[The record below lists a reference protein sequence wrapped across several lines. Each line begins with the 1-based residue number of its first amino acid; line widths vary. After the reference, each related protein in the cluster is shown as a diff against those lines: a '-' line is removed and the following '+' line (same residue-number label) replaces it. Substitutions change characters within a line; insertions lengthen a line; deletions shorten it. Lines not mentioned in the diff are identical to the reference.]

1 MEKNFKNLSILV
13 TGGTGSFGKKFTE
26 VILKKYQKIKKIVVF
41 SRDEFKQ
48 YEMQKKFA
56 KFDRNK
62 KLRFF
67 LGDVRDSKRLDIAL
81 NDIDLVIHAAAIK
94 QVDTSEYNPIEY
106 IKTNIIGAQNIIEIC
121 ANKKKIKKVI
131 ALSTD
136 KASSPI
142 NLYGAT
148 KLCSDKLFIA
158 ANNFLG
164 SNKFSVIRYGNVAG
178 SRGSVIPFF
187 LNQSK
192 KNLITVTD
200 ERMTRFNI
208 TLEDSVNLV
217 IKSLVSAQGGEIII
231 PKLKSYR
238 ILDLVKAV
246 NSKCKIKYI
255 GKRPGEKL
263 NEEMIAADDSSIK
276 IDMGSFFILIPPY
289 KKKFF
294 SKHVKKYKGKILN
307 SNFEYKSG
315 QQDFMKINE
324 IKKILEKTK
333 NQNE

>member
-121 ANKKKIKKVI
+121 ANKKK
-131 ALSTD
+131 
-136 KASSPI
+136 
-142 NLYGAT
+142 
-148 KLCSDKLFIA
+148 
-158 ANNFLG
+158 
-164 SNKFSVIRYGNVAG
+164 
-178 SRGSVIPFF
+178 
-187 LNQSK
+187 
-192 KNLITVTD
+192 
-200 ERMTRFNI
+200 
-208 TLEDSVNLV
+208 
-217 IKSLVSAQGGEIII
+217 
-231 PKLKSYR
+231 
-238 ILDLVKAV
+238 
-246 NSKCKIKYI
+246 
-255 GKRPGEKL
+255 
-263 NEEMIAADDSSIK
+263 
-276 IDMGSFFILIPPY
+276 
-289 KKKFF
+289 
-294 SKHVKKYKGKILN
+294 
-307 SNFEYKSG
+307 
-315 QQDFMKINE
+315 
-324 IKKILEKTK
+324 
-333 NQNE
+333 